1 MEFGGTRHRRLIEI
15 PAIGKERRAPSEGN
29 EKMSDFPPPVARKPS
44 GVQVM
49 IIKSKQRPPGG
60 LPSSPRENGSSFG
73 ENQLSKEGAEREV
86 EIMNHCFDDVER
98 FMARL
103 QQAAEAQRVL
113 SQRTKK
119 RSKKSNKKEEPSD
132 NSLAMKASPPPE
144 EEFLDIFQKIK
155 YSLCLLA
162 RLQPYI
168 TQPDAP
174 QLLHP
179 VFVPL
184 DLMVKTTG
192 GPALGASVVSPAMTT
207 GAISLLQ
214 EHLTNGEKDLWK
226 SLGPNWTLPCSQLSV
241 AVPPYSPA
249 FLDGWQPRTHDSTGR
264 PREDPIESQHKQDA
278 LKQRRTSQNMQ
289 MEDRGYRTDGVGTS
303 VLPEGDRLYRCSYD
317 FLARNH
323 TELSVLQGE
332 TLEVLESSDR
342 WSKCRNRFEE
352 IGCVPSNILEPLSAL
367 NTAESS
373 VVYREKTSNPPR
385 ARFFSYAASSPIG
398 TSSPPI
404 SPVRPQSMVLS
415 STLQGEDG
423 DRVLIM
429 NDELLERLSKKRGS
443 SRRTPPRTPDTS
455 APLNFQSPPA
465 EVQAWL
471 LAKGFSQ
478 QTVQCLGILNGAQ
491 LFSLNKG
498 ELRTVSPEEGARVY
512 SQIMVQKALLQDVH
526 KVTELEKAMER
537 QKLKIDLESEKT
549 DV

>member
-1 MEFGGTRHRRLIEI
+1 
-15 PAIGKERRAPSEGN
+15 
-29 EKMSDFPPPVARKPS
+29 MSDFPPPVARKPS

-113 SQRTKK
+113 SQRMKK

-249 FLDGWQPRTHDSTGR
+249 FLDGWQPRTLDSTGR

-373 VVYREKTSNPPR
+373 VVYRETATTTIKPHSELCDTEKCDTD
-385 ARFFSYAASSPIG
+385 F
-398 TSSPPI
+398 
-404 SPVRPQSMVLS
+404 
-415 STLQGEDG
+415 
-423 DRVLIM
+423 LIM

-537 QKLKIDLESEKT
+537 QKLKIDLESEKS